1 MKKLNLILI
10 LCIFILQVNAQ
21 TTQELFS
28 DNNYSYYWYGVD
40 YSNVKLIGDF
50 TTPASTKVNDHT
62 LIRDRYFKSW
72 NDLIVR
78 ERNKFSVETMLHK
91 EPVIYKT
98 GMIDSINFKIQV
110 DSLEGDVGRLLEDK
124 LVVNS
129 ISNYNLI
136 QNQGVGIVL
145 IAEYMDKIHIKASHI
160 LVVFNIESREI
171 LLKERFETIP
181 VGFGMRNYWA
191 GAIYKIF
198 KEVKNKRYKAWK
210 KIYTKS

>member
-1 MKKLNLILI
+1 M
-10 LCIFILQVNAQ
+10 CIFILYVNAQ

-28 DNNYSYYWYGVD
+28 DNNYNYYWYGVD

-50 TTPASTKVNDHT
+50 TAPASTKVNDHE
-62 LIRDRYFKSW
+62 LIRDKYFKSW

-78 ERNKFSVETMLHK
+78 ERNKFSVEALLRK
-91 EPVIYKT
+91 DIVIYKT
-98 GMIDSINFKIQV
+98 EMIDSINFKTQV
-110 DSLEGDVGRLLEDK
+110 DSLEGDRERLLEDEF
-124 LVVNS
+124 VMNT
-129 ISNYNLI
+129 ISNYNLK
-136 QNQGVGIVL
+136 QNKGVGVVL

-181 VGFGMRNYWA
+181 VGFGMRNYWG

-198 KEVKNKRYKAWK
+198 KEVRTKRYKAWK
-210 KIYTKS
+210 KVYTN